1 MAVFDYTATDAAR
14 APARGIL
21 IADTPRQARD
31 LLRGRGLT
39 IQRLVPQRAQPAR
52 RIMLSRRRRA
62 AQVARFAGELSMLL
76 GAGIPLLEAI
86 DAIARESH
94 GSLRA
99 ALALLRDRL
108 TAGSSL
114 AAAMAEQPAVFDD
127 LTVAIVD
134 VGEQAGSLESVLARL
149 AGFMERSLA
158 FKNRLATALAYPC
171 FVLVMAVSVAVGL
184 MTFVMPNLLQ
194 GLGDSPGAPP
204 LPLVTQIVKG
214 ASDLLVQRWWAILT
228 AAALAAGA
236 ISLLLASPRGRAR
249 WHRLQ
254 LRIPVIG
261 EIIRRQTVSRLAV
274 VIATLM
280 SSGVVFLRALHIAQ
294 RSTSN
299 LVFRDA
305 LAECESAVAAG
316 RDIAAALEETGAFGP
331 VVVRVFSVGQQS
343 GRLEEMLEK
352 LAADYDRQVAL
363 AADRLT
369 ALLEPVLV
377 LLLVGLVGLIALATV
392 LPLME
397 AADVLQ

>member
-1 MAVFDYTATDAAR
+1 MAVFDYNAVDTAQ
-14 APARGIL
+14 APNRGIL
-21 IADTPRQARD
+21 VADTPRQARD
-31 LLRGRGLT
+31 LLRARGLT
-39 IQRLVPQRAQPAR
+39 IQRLDAQEGQREGR
-52 RIMLSRRRRA
+52 LTIGRRRHVQR
-62 AQVARFAGELSMLL
+62 VARFAGELSMLI

-86 DAIARESH
+86 DAIARENH
-94 GSLRA
+94 GAFSASLA
-99 ALALLRDRL
+99 VLRDRI

-114 AAAMAEQPAVFDD
+114 ADAMAEQPALFDD

-134 VGEQAGSLESVLARL
+134 VGEQAGSLEIALARL

-158 FKNRLATALAYPC
+158 FKNRLATALAYPS

-184 MTFVMPNLLQ
+184 MTFVMPKLLE
-194 GLGDSPGAPP
+194 GLTESGQQ
-204 LPLVTQIVKG
+204 LPAITVVVKA
-214 ASDLLVQRWWAILT
+214 ASDLLVTRWWAIL
-228 AAALAAGA
+228 AVIAAGGAALAAILRSPVGRVQWDRV
-236 ISLLLASPRGRAR
+236 LLK
-249 WHRLQ
+249 
-254 LRIPVIG
+254 IPIVG
-261 EIIRRQTVSRLAV
+261 EIIRRQTVSRIAV

-280 SSGVVFLRALHIAQ
+280 SSGVVFLRALRIAQ
-294 RSTSN
+294 RGTSN
-299 LVFRDA
+299 SVFRDA
-305 LAECESAVAAG
+305 LGRCETAVAAG
-316 RDIAAALEETGAFGP
+316 RDISSALDDTGVFGP

-377 LLLVGLVGLIALATV
+377 LLLVGLVGMIALATV